1 MEKINLNEELLN
13 KVVLTMTGCELLKL
27 LQQARVTET
36 KATEEQLSPT
46 YHSELPRFVTGIKE
60 LGRVLHVSSSTVA
73 RWKSEGI
80 LDDVTF
86 QNGKF
91 ISFDVYGVLEKLRVS
106 NKKVKFNKKIRYH
119 ES

>member
-1 MEKINLNEELLN
+1 MIRAELKVLVQRLGLVATRQKNNL
-13 KVVLTMTGCELLKL
+13 VLP
-27 LQQARVTET
+27 
-36 KATEEQLSPT
+36 QLIA
-46 YHSELPRFVTGIKE
+46 GIKE

-106 NKKVKFNKKIRYH
+106 NKKVKFNKKSKIL
-119 ES
+119 